1 MNYLFNLIII
11 PPIVKFL
18 KNWDFWRKL
27 GAMFKLAVISSLQGN
42 LWVLGC
48 HWPKIK
54 PSLTPSLGVKT
65 TYGG

>member
-1 MNYLFNLIII
+1 
-11 PPIVKFL
+11 
-18 KNWDFWRKL
+18 
-27 GAMFKLAVISSLQGN
+27 MFKLAVISSLQGN